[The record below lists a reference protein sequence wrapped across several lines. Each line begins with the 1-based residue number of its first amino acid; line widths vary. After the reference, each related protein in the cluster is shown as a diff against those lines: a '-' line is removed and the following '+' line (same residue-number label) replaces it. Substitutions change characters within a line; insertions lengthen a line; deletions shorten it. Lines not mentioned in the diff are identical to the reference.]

1 MISVKQQ
8 HRWGAVMGMGKR
20 TQMAIL
26 LSEMKYIEVLPSSAI
41 AYSSIEIKL
50 DGKISNNA

>member
-1 MISVKQQ
+1 
-8 HRWGAVMGMGKR
+8 MGMGKR